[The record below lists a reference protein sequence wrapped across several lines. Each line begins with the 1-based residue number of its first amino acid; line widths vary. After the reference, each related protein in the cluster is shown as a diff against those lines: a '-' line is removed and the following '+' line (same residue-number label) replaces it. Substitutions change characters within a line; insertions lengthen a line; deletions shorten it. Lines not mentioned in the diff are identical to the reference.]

1 MFKKITTGL
10 VKNENG
16 VIVDI
21 FRSRSTMGCEI
32 SGQKY
37 LLYIDNEKIGE
48 KNVSRINLLSA
59 RKQQEF
65 FSAECGYRTPSLPMK
80 LLTEMAGY
88 ISEAFVTIGLEC
100 RFEDEWYSLVQGK

>member
-65 FSAECGYRTPSLPMK
+65 FSAEQDNHHRMFPFSGQCCPLH
-80 LLTEMAGY
+80 L
-88 ISEAFVTIGLEC
+88 
-100 RFEDEWYSLVQGK
+100 